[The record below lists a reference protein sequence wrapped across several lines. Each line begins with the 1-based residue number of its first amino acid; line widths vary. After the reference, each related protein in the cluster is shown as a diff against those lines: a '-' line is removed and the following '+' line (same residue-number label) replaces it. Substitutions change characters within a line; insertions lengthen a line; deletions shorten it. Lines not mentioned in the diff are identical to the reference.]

1 VDLTR
6 YVHSRIANSRA
17 AYAIAIV
24 FAAAAVPLKY
34 GLERGLP
41 ALSGA
46 EVDRFLFFLP
56 VVMAVAWFGGVGP
69 AVSCLGTTFVLSVF
83 FLLEPRFRFFIESPV
98 QRIHALVFLVEGS
111 LICIL
116 ASVLHAAW
124 RQSEK
129 ARSVLQPAYDNAQE
143 NVIELMRTRDALS
156 KSRSLFARLVE
167 SNIIEKESSRIST
180 KP

>member
-46 EVDRFLFFLP
+46 EVDLF
-56 VVMAVAWFGGVGP
+56 
-69 AVSCLGTTFVLSVF
+69 SS
-83 FLLEPRFRFFIESPV
+83 FR
-98 QRIHALVFLVEGS
+98 L
-111 LICIL
+111 
-116 ASVLHAAW
+116 
-124 RQSEK
+124 
-129 ARSVLQPAYDNAQE
+129 
-143 NVIELMRTRDALS
+143 
-156 KSRSLFARLVE
+156 
-167 SNIIEKESSRIST
+167 
-180 KP
+180 